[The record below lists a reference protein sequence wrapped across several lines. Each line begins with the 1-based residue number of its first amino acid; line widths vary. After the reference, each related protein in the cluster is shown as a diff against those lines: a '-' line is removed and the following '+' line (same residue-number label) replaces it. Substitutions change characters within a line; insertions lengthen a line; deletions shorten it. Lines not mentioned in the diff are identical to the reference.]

1 MTLPTRNFEFIY
13 FLKRISYMIRNVI
26 QLKLYSILF
35 SLLQYIMDQDFL
47 SIKYDNKTSLFMSFV
62 RSKIYLHK
70 YVYQLL
76 FIKIWKP
83 EKKTLKFR
91 TKEKPEK
98 KTLIF
103 RKKRKAEKKTSIP
116 VTPAPRR
123 NKWYLSFY
131 YAFSLYSLFHI
142 IR

>member
-1 MTLPTRNFEFIY
+1 
-13 FLKRISYMIRNVI
+13 MIRNVI

-35 SLLQYIMDQDFL
+35 SLLQYKMDQDLL
-47 SIKYDNKTSLFMSFV
+47 SIKFDYKTSLFMSFV

-83 EKKTLKFR
+83 DKKTLKFR
-91 TKEKPEK
+91 TKEKLEK

-103 RKKRKAEKKTSIP
+103 RKKNKPEKKT
-116 VTPAPRR
+116 
-123 NKWYLSFY
+123 
-131 YAFSLYSLFHI
+131 
-142 IR
+142 